1 MGDGLRDAP
10 EQRNRSTVVLVA
22 SGAAGYCVWRYGV
35 PDWQVAVES
44 AQAIAGIVQY
54 PHENP
59 FFIYH
64 WKLWTLVHQVCAVF
78 LWFGISERTVSEVL
92 SGIVGMVSFQALA
105 IVVYAFSRN
114 VVLALAALGVIV
126 VSRSAES
133 MVLYPIYMLGTSNTY
148 GALGLSVGV
157 LAAGL
162 IGCERWRPGL
172 FLLGLAPAIHPSLG
186 VWFALIVGA
195 CAAWDVEGVIKRARP
210 AWRYFAAGA
219 LISAVSLTVHLI
231 VAPAVPR
238 IASADA
244 ARYLTAFTTL
254 WDGHR
259 QPVPLFR
266 PGVAL
271 NAATLCLSALW
282 LNSFRR
288 DLPISSLFLLRFL
301 VVSVSVAAGCV
312 VASWMPPASLP
323 EWLLILMPG
332 RVLNIASMLF
342 VPLLFGLVG
351 AYSDRRWGRVTTL
364 GLALGLF
371 VGAPSL
377 MGVWPLS
384 NDFDPRLTRLAI
396 LIAATLALIVCRA
409 AEGISP
415 SSTRDRV
422 TSAQRRFVMNAILAI
437 VTLTIVGMS
446 AWPLPSLHAAA
457 MHDRLDD
464 AFLGTVARGHGLLLT
479 GGDLHLIQLRT
490 RRPVL
495 LDGGALDALPYA
507 LEAAPAMDRILRDV
521 YGVDLFNP
529 PAQALKV
536 GMVPA
541 AFNKVVWEQYPLER
555 WQQIR
560 TAYHVTQVL
569 TPAEWQLKLPIV
581 AQNMQFRLHEIPR

>member
-1 MGDGLRDAP
+1 MDDGQRHSLGTRD
-10 EQRNRSTVVLVA
+10 RSTAVLIA

-92 SGIVGMVSFQALA
+92 SGIIGMVSFQALA
-105 IVVYAFSRN
+105 MVVYAFSRS
-114 VVLALAALGVIV
+114 VVVALAALAVIV
-126 VSRSAES
+126 ASRSAES

-148 GALGLSVGV
+148 GALGLAVGV

-186 VWFALIVGA
+186 AWFALIVAG
-195 CAAWDVEGVIKRARP
+195 CAAWDVEGVVRRARP
-210 AWRYFAAGA
+210 AWRYLAGGA

-231 VAPAVPR
+231 VMPAVPG
-238 IASADA
+238 IAAGEA
-244 ARYLTAFTTL
+244 ARYLAAFTTF

-259 QPVPLFR
+259 QPIPLFR
-266 PGVAL
+266 PGVIL
-271 NAATLCLSALW
+271 NAGTLFLSALW
-282 LNSFRR
+282 LSLFSR
-288 DLPISSLFLLRFL
+288 DLPVPSLFLLRFL
-301 VVSVSVAAGCV
+301 VVSVGVATACV
-312 VASWMPPASLP
+312 MASWVPPESLP

-332 RVLNIASMLF
+332 RVLNIAAMLF
-342 VPLLFGLVG
+342 VPLLFGLAG
-351 AYSDRRWGRVTTL
+351 AYSDRRWGRVITL
-364 GLALGLF
+364 GLTVGLL
-371 VGAPSL
+371 VGSPSLLPMWAPSS
-377 MGVWPLS
+377 G
-384 NDFDPRLTRLAI
+384 FDPRLSRMAV
-396 LIAATLALIVCRA
+396 IATAVLALMVCRT
-409 AEGISP
+409 AEAVSP
-415 SSTRDRV
+415 LLTGAKV
-422 TSAQRRFVMNAILAI
+422 ETPQRPMIMNTVLAM
-437 VTLTIVGMS
+437 VTLIIVGMS
-446 AWPLPSLHAAA
+446 AWPLPPRHAAN
-457 MHDRLDD
+457 MRDRLDD
-464 AFLGTVARGHGLLLT
+464 DFLGTVARGHGLLLT

-495 LDGGALDALPYA
+495 LDGGGLDGLTYA
-507 LEAAPAMDRILRDV
+507 LEGAPAMDRILRDV

-529 PAQALKV
+529 PAEAWKT

-541 AFNKVVWEQYPLER
+541 AFNRGVWEQYSLER

-560 TAYHVTQVL
+560 TRYQVTQVL
-569 TPAEWQLKLPIV
+569 TPAGWQLQLPTA
-581 AQNMQFRLHEIPR
+581 AQNLQFRLHDIP